1 MTGLWA
7 LIPLIGGIVWLF
19 KVQGRLNEFW
29 ASASQEAEPEAESA
43 PEEAPAA
50 DPA

>member
-7 LIPLIGGIVWLF
+7 LIPLVGGIVWLF

-29 ASASQEAEPEAESA
+29 ADASTEA
-43 PEEAPAA
+43 EAPAE
-50 DPA
+50 PAPAGEPA